1 MNEEELLQEA
11 MRRLEEEDTAQAP
24 EATAAPSPQ
33 QQQSPADPSR
43 PSSTGFRG
51 VWDSIGAGMAK
62 AGIETKDFIFGEPE
76 EHEKS
81 DFRRGIERR
90 AQELQESSA
99 TNSVTMGISQIATGL
114 IGAGKLMAPI
124 KAVQKLKG
132 AGTAGRAAYE
142 VGLGAAAGAVVID
155 PHEERLSNLIEEF
168 PALQNPVTDY
178 LAADPSDSAA
188 EGRFKN
194 ALEGIGVDFALIGVV
209 KAIKYLRS
217 GDNAA
222 AKKEIAKLERGDYK
236 NLYAEQSAARQAQA
250 DETARIANQNEFGL
264 DFGPTPKEKPKV
276 RVKAGSQVVEQ
287 SAPVKAAEGETVLDE
302 IVVKPDDTLR
312 QDGLREPIGPN
323 GERATGADLDG
334 PDVIRTREVSDQEID
349 TILRRAEAD
358 SKAIAR
364 YGTREAAA
372 EAGHKFGTQYRLPWQ
387 KLRGTEDAMAFLRQ
401 SAKVM
406 AARFDNAKGG
416 AVMGDARVKAL
427 ADELG
432 KTFNEEPALIL
443 GQIAEAGSAAKDMV
457 ATMEAGMRVGNKMFL
472 ETNELATKIRLG
484 KLEDFQGN
492 LAAANEELKA
502 RLAATIDVM
511 AATNSILANAG
522 RAVRRA
528 RSDFRIRAADLAA
541 IKELDPER
549 IAIIMEKAEGDVS
562 KIMLLANRTWAQRVM
577 DQSIFHLTNGLLW
590 MWPTHLVNMTTNAFM
605 LAARPTEKLF
615 GSAALRLITKDPGRR
630 AELSSISRQALREY
644 TYTVATIGDGW
655 QAATEAFLRG
665 DSILSPHNTEYFQK
679 GTTGVSTG
687 QIPWKPVNSVVD
699 LVQNAWMA
707 ASYQNIVGLPTRA
720 LGAADEFFKTI
731 RYRAVVQSRA
741 AVEAADRGLDEAATR
756 AYIQKSLDNAI
767 DPASGRALYAKALRE
782 AQMTSFQQDLDYETT
797 FGGNIGRGLTNMRRT
812 APILS
817 WVLPFVKTPVNVIRY
832 GIKLTPGLN
841 VAQKE
846 FRDAMLGKAGPEAQA
861 HAIGQMSMG
870 MLFTAYAAHLVS
882 QGRFT
887 GGGPDGPNDYKLQQ
901 ELTAT
906 GWRPYSYVW
915 TDSEGNTKYLQ
926 VGRFDPAGMAMGLV
940 ADVVEIMQKD
950 PEGDHTALIGAV
962 AVAVAKNLGEK
973 SFLLNLNSAIRAALA
988 PEKELA
994 KWAGRTASSMLPASS
1009 LLRGTNPDPYL
1020 REARTF
1026 VDQFKRGLP
1035 GLSKSLPKSHT
1046 VFGEPIER
1054 TVGVIGNQ
1062 KPDILEAE
1070 HNRIMLQTGK
1080 GIGKPDPKF
1089 EGVDLRDVTLEKN
1102 GQNAYERF
1110 QELSGQIPGRKSLR
1124 SILERLIKSN
1134 AYQDM
1139 PDGEAGVVGT
1149 RLNALSRT
1157 VQEYRQ
1163 AARSH
1168 LIREN
1173 PDLQPLVKQRQRAAR
1188 GAILENRNS
1197 RQTGGGARALLDALG
1212 TNQQ

>member
-11 MRRLEEEDTAQAP
+11 MRRLEEEDVAQAQP
-24 EATAAPSPQ
+24 PLDQPQ
-33 QQQSPADPSR
+33 EQSQDK
-43 PSSTGFRG
+43 GLLERG
-51 VWDSIGAGMAK
+51 KELWDSVGAGMAK

-81 DFRRGIERR
+81 DFRRGVEAR
-90 AQELQESSA
+90 AQELSEGS
-99 TNSVTMGISQIATGL
+99 TLNSVTMGISQIATGL
-114 IGAGKLMAPI
+114 IGAGKLMGPI
-124 KAVQKLKG
+124 KAVQNLKNS
-132 AGTAGRAAYE
+132 GTAGRAAYE

-155 PHEERLSNLIEEF
+155 PHEERLSNLIEQF
-168 PALQNPVTDY
+168 PSLQNPVTDY
-178 LAADPSDSAA
+178 LAADPEDSAA

-209 KAIKYLRS
+209 KAIKYMRS
-217 GDNAA
+217 GDQAA
-222 AKKEIAKLERGDYK
+222 AKKEMKKLERGDYK
-236 NLYAEQSAARQAQA
+236 SLHAEQNAARQAQA
-250 DETARIANQNEFGL
+250 DEAARIANQNEYGL
-264 DFGPTPKEKPKV
+264 DFGPSPKDKPKV
-276 RVKAGSQVVEQ
+276 RVKAGSQVAEH

-334 PDVIRTREVSDQEID
+334 PDAIRTREVTDQD
-349 TILRRAEAD
+349 LDSILRSAEAD
-358 SKAIAR
+358 SRAISK
-364 YGTREAAA
+364 YGTREAAS

-387 KLRGTEDAMAFLRQ
+387 KLRGTDDAMAFLRQ
-401 SAKVM
+401 SAKVL
-406 AARFDNAKGG
+406 ASRFDNAKGG
-416 AVMGDARVKAL
+416 AVLGDARVKAL

-443 GQIAEAGSAAKDMV
+443 GQIAEAGSAAKEMV

-484 KLEDFQGN
+484 QLEDFQGN
-492 LAAANEELKA
+492 LAAAHEELKA

-511 AATNSILANAG
+511 SATNSILANAG

-528 RSDFRIRAADLAA
+528 RSQFRIRSADLAA
-541 IKELDPER
+541 IKDLDPDR
-549 IAIIMEKAEGDVS
+549 VAIIMEKAEGDVS
-562 KIMLLANRTWAQRVM
+562 KIMLMANRNWAQRVM

-590 MWPTHLVNMTTNAFM
+590 MWPTHLVNTTTNAFM
-605 LAARPTEKLF
+605 LAARPTEKFF
-615 GSAALRLITKDPGRR
+615 GSAALRLITKDPAKR

-644 TYTVATIGDGW
+644 TYTVAAIGDGW

-687 QIPWKPVNSVVD
+687 QIPWKPINSVVD

-741 AVEAADRGLDEAATR
+741 AVEAADIGLDEAATK
-756 AYIQKSLDNAI
+756 AYIQKSLDQAL
-767 DPASGRALYAKALRE
+767 DPATGRALDAKALRE
-782 AQMTSFQQDLDYETT
+782 AQTTTFQQDLDYETT

-812 APILS
+812 APITS

-832 GIKLTPGLN
+832 GVKLTPGLN
-841 VAQKE
+841 VVQKE
-846 FRDAMLGKAGPEAQA
+846 FRDAMLGRAGVEAQA
-861 HAIGQMSMG
+861 SAIGQMAMG
-870 MLFTAYAAHLVS
+870 SLFAGYAAHLVS

-887 GGGPDGPNDYKLQQ
+887 GGGPDDYKLQQ

-915 TDSEGNTKYLQ
+915 QDAEGNTKYFQ

-940 ADVVEIMQKD
+940 ADVVEIMQRD
-950 PEGDHTALIGAV
+950 PEGDHEALIGAV

-973 SFLLNLNSAIRAALA
+973 TFLQNLNSALRAATE
-988 PEKELA
+988 PEKSLA
-994 KWAGRTASSMLPASS
+994 KWAGRTGSSMLPGSS

-1035 GLSKSLPKSHT
+1035 GLSKTLPKSHT

-1054 TVGVIGNQ
+1054 VVGVVGTKN
-1062 KPDILEAE
+1062 PDILEAE

-1080 GIGKPDPKF
+1080 GLGKPDPKF
-1089 EGVDLRDVTLEKN
+1089 EGVDLRDVSLEKN

-1124 SILERLIKSN
+1124 SILEKLIKSD

-1149 RLNALSRT
+1149 RLSALSST
-1157 VQEYRQ
+1157 VQQYRQ
-1163 AARSH
+1163 AARAH
-1168 LIREN
+1168 LLREN
-1173 PDLQPLVKQRQRAAR
+1173 PDLQPLLKARQKTAR
-1188 GAILENRNS
+1188 GAILENRNA
-1197 RQTGGGARALLDALG
+1197 RQSSGSAQSILDALSA
-1212 TNQQ
+1212 NQR

>member
-11 MRRLEEEDTAQAP
+11 LRRLEEEDVSPDHGVPAQP
-24 EATAAPSPQ
+24 QLSQTQEQPQKGLLEA
-33 QQQSPADPSR
+33 
-43 PSSTGFRG
+43 GKEL
-51 VWDSIGAGMAK
+51 WDSVGAGMAK
-62 AGIETKDFIFGEPE
+62 AGLETKDFIFGEPE

-81 DFRRGIERR
+81 DFRRGIEAR
-90 AQELQESSA
+90 ARELSEGS
-99 TNSVTMGISQIATGL
+99 TLNSVTMGISQIATGL

-132 AGTAGRAAYE
+132 AGTTGRAAYE
-142 VGLGAAAGAVVID
+142 VGLGATAGAVVID
-155 PHEERLSNLIEEF
+155 PHEERLSNLIEDF

-188 EGRFKN
+188 EGRLKN

-209 KAIKYLRS
+209 KAIKFMRS
-217 GDNAA
+217 GDQAA
-222 AKKEIAKLERGDYK
+222 ARKEIAKLERGGYSSE
-236 NLYAEQSAARQAQA
+236 AEA
-250 DETARIANQNEFGL
+250 ARIANQNEFGL
-264 DFGPTPKEKPKV
+264 DFGPTPKEKPRV
-276 RVKAGSQVVEQ
+276 RVKAGSQVAEQ
-287 SAPVKAAEGETVLDE
+287 SAPVKATEGETVLDE
-302 IVVKPDDTLR
+302 IVVKPEEDVVR
-312 QDGLREPIGPN
+312 EQVGVREPIGPN
-323 GERATGADLDG
+323 GERAAGADLDG
-334 PDVIRTREVSDQEID
+334 PDVIRTREVTDQEID
-349 TILRRAEAD
+349 TILRSSEAD
-358 SKAIAR
+358 SKAVAK

-372 EAGHKFGTQYRLPWQ
+372 EAGHRFGTQYRLPWQ

-416 AVMGDARVKAL
+416 AVLGDARVKAL
-427 ADELG
+427 AEELG

-443 GQIAEAGSAAKDMV
+443 GQIAEAGSAAKEMV

-472 ETNELATKIRLG
+472 ETDELATKIRLG

-492 LAAANEELKA
+492 LAAAHEELKA

-549 IAIIMEKAEGDVS
+549 IAIIMEKAEGDPS
-562 KIMLLANRTWAQRVM
+562 KVMLMANRTWAQRVM
-577 DQSIFHLTNGLLW
+577 DQSTFHLTNGLLW

-605 LAARPTEKLF
+605 LAARPTEKFF

-665 DSILSPHNTEYFQK
+665 DSILSPHNTEYFQR
-679 GTTGVSTG
+679 GTTGVATE
-687 QIPWKPVNSVVD
+687 QIPWKPVNSVAD

-707 ASYQNIVGLPTRA
+707 ASYRNLVGLPTRA

-741 AVEAADRGLDEAATR
+741 AVEAADLGLDEEAAR
-756 AYIQKSLDNAI
+756 AYIQKALNQAL
-767 DPASGRALYAKALRE
+767 DPATGRALDAKALRE
-782 AQMTSFQQDLDYETT
+782 AQTTSFQKDLDYETT
-797 FGGNIGRGLTNMRRT
+797 FGGNVGRGLTNMRRT

-841 VAQKE
+841 MAQKE
-846 FRDAMLGKAGPEAQA
+846 FRDAITGKAGAEAQA
-861 HAIGQMSMG
+861 HAIGQMSMA
-870 MLFTAYAAHLVS
+870 MLFSAYAAHLVA

-887 GGGPDGPNDYKLQQ
+887 GGGPDDYKLQQ

-915 TDSEGNTKYLQ
+915 QDDEGNTKYFQ

-940 ADVVEIMQKD
+940 ADVVDIMQRD
-950 PEGDHTALIGAV
+950 PEGDHSSLIAAV

-973 SFLLNLNSAIRAALA
+973 TFLQNLNSALRAATE
-988 PEKELA
+988 PEKSLG
-994 KWAGRTASSMLPASS
+994 KWAGRTGASMLPGSS

-1054 TVGVIGNQ
+1054 TVGVIGTQ
-1062 KPDILEAE
+1062 KTDILEAE

-1089 EGVDLRDVTLEKN
+1089 EGVDLRDVTLKKN

-1124 SILERLIKSN
+1124 SILERLIKSD

-1163 AARSH
+1163 AARAY
-1168 LIREN
+1168 LLREN
-1173 PDLQPLVKQRQRAAR
+1173 PDLQPLVKARQKAAR
-1188 GAILENRNS
+1188 GAIIENRNA
-1197 RQTGGGARALLDALG
+1197 RQAGGSAQALLDALKA
-1212 TNQQ
+1212 NQQ